1 MALPFSW
8 MWRDPAEVVERVE
21 EEIAPLLR
29 RGEERELRN
38 KRRRIR
44 RLVKLAKARQ
54 LKGQR

>member
-8 MWRDPAEVVERVE
+8 MYRDPAEVAERME
-21 EEIAPLLR
+21 EEIAPLLK
-29 RGEERELRN
+29 RGEELELRN

-44 RLVKLAKARQ
+44 RLVKLAKARL

>member
-8 MWRDPAEVVERVE
+8 MYRDPAEVAERME
-21 EEIAPLLR
+21 EEIAPLLK
-29 RGEERELRN
+29 RGEELELRN

-44 RLVKLAKARQ
+44 RLVKQAKARL